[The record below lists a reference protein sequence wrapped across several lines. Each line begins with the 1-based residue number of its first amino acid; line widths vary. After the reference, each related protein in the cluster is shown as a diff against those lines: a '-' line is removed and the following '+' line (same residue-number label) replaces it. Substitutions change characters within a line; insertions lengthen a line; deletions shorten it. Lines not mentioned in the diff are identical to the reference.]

1 MCFVVSEELE
11 INKIQKESG
20 TLAIRL
26 RQKIH
31 SFTFDKRPNVNK
43 STLNTYGEWQQ
54 NYRNPNSKTDTD
66 CKTAKLSLS

>member
-1 MCFVVSEELE
+1 MGFVVSEELE
-11 INKIQKESG
+11 INKIQKESE

-54 NYRNPNSKTDTD
+54 N
-66 CKTAKLSLS
+66 